1 MLLQVLEF
9 VRPAGRTVLA
19 GLTAG
24 SIVVGAALGAATG
37 QDASEEQA
45 RPKVEILLDRLAH
58 SPSRESASRLER
70 QILADWTASGSDT
83 VDLLM
88 QWAADAM
95 ADKDNDRALDYL
107 NRVVTLA
114 PEFSEGW
121 NRRATIYYLL
131 DDYANSLSDIGHVL
145 SLQPRHFGALN
156 GLGLV
161 LDDIEQQGP
170 ALDAFRKALEVHPF
184 LDGVQKRIDRLA
196 KELEGQPI

>member
-1 MLLQVLEF
+1 MLRRVLDF
-9 VRPAGRTVLA
+9 VRPTGWTVLA
-19 GLTAG
+19 GLAAG
-24 SIVVGAALGAATG
+24 WIVAGAAIGAATE
-37 QDASEEQA
+37 DEAAEEA
-45 RPKVEILLDRLAH
+45 GRPKVEMLLDRLAH
-58 SPSRESASRLER
+58 SPSAASASRLER

-88 QWAADAM
+88 EWAADAM
-95 ADKDNDRALDYL
+95 KARDNDRALDYL

-114 PEFSEGW
+114 PRFPEGW
-121 NRRATIYYLL
+121 NRRATVYYLL
-131 DDYANSLSDIGHVL
+131 DDYAKSLNDIGHVL

-161 LDDIEQQGP
+161 LDDLDQQGA

-196 KELEGQPI
+196 KEVEGQPI